1 MVMSRA
7 GWQSASQ
14 LSLESGR
21 ERGHAQGTKH
31 FYTFLLRP
39 REPER

>member
-7 GWQSASQ
+7 GWQPASQ
-14 LSLESGR
+14 HSLDSGR

-31 FYTFLLRP
+31 LHTFLLRP
-39 REPER
+39 LERER